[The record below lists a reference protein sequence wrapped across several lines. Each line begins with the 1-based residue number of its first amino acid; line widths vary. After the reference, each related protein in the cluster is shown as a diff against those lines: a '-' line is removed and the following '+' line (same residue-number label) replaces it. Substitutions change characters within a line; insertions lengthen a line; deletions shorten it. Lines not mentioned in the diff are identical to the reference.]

1 MEVILPKL
9 NPWQQDVFDD
19 VKEGLYDYYVVKA
32 KRQVGKSIL
41 AIDVCLYFAFLN
53 ISIATIIEP
62 TLKQCRRVYKQ
73 IIKACGGETSP
84 LIKSANQTLLS
95 IEFFNGSEIIFGSA
109 EQGDALRGM
118 TVKKSILIID
128 EAAFI
133 DQEIYEII
141 YPVVDAMHCPVMLIS
156 TPLFCSGE
164 FYDKYMQ
171 GLQPGIVKSY
181 DWSTY
186 DTSIYLSAEKLE
198 YYRQNISPLKFKS
211 DYLGQFIAE
220 GSYVFGDFNKCVGEC
235 STGIPLYGGID
246 WSSGNDNDY
255 TVLTLMDNKGQV
267 THIYPFKDF
276 TPTQLVDELVKV
288 IKSFPTLKC
297 VQVETNSIG
306 DVYMDFL
313 KKGLKNGLIR
323 GFTTSNDSKRKI
335 IEQLITAFQN
345 DKVRVPNEPEL
356 IKELQHYNIEKTPTG
371 KVTYNGADGV
381 HDDYV
386 LSLAFV
392 FDAYKRGMGNV
403 SITFA

>member
-1 MEVILPKL
+1 MEVVLPKL
-9 NPWQQDVFDD
+9 HQWQQDVFDEII
-19 VKEGLYDYYVVKA
+19 KNTYDYYVVKA
-32 KRQVGKSIL
+32 KRQCGKSIL
-41 AIDVCLYFAFLN
+41 AIDVCLYFAFN
-53 ISIATIIEP
+53 DVSIATIIEP

-73 IIKACGGETSP
+73 IIKACGGETSK

-118 TVKKSILIID
+118 TVKKSILVID

-133 DQEIYEII
+133 GQEIYEII

-164 FYDKYMQ
+164 FYEKYVQ
-171 GLQPGIVKSY
+171 GLRNGIVKSY
-181 DWSTY
+181 DWSKY
-186 DTSIYLSAEKLE
+186 DTSIYLSPEKLE

-211 DYLGQFIAE
+211 DYLGEFIAE
-220 GSYVFGDFNKCVGEC
+220 GSYVFGNINDCVGELSD
-235 STGIPLYGGID
+235 STPVYAGID
-246 WSSGNDNDY
+246 WSVGKDNDY
-255 TVLTLMDNKGQV
+255 TVITYMDKNGYV
-267 THIYPFKDF
+267 TSIESFKDF
-276 TPTQLVDELVKV
+276 TPTQLVDKLGES
-288 IKSFPTLKC
+288 INSHTALKC

-313 KKGLKNGLIR
+313 KKKVKKGLIR
-323 GFTTSNDSKRKI
+323 GFTTTNDSKRKI
-335 IEQLITAFQN
+335 IEQLITAFQKG
-345 DKVRVPNEPEL
+345 KVRVPNEPEL

-381 HDDYV
+381 HDDFV

-392 FDAYKRGMGNV
+392 YDAYKRGMGTV
-403 SITFA
+403 SISFA